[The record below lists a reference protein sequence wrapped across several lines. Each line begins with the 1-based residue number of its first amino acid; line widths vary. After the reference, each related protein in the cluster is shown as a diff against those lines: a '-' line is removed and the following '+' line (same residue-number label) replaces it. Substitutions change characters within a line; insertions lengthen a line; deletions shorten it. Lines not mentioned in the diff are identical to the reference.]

1 VSLLFESIFF
11 IIQQHIYRKVG
22 NQLSIFLVQLL
33 TGIAYGMLYFMI
45 AAGLTIILGVMNVVN
60 LAHGTLF
67 MLGAYIAFSF
77 ISNELNFWLA
87 LLLSVICTA
96 ICGIILEKFL
106 IKYVYGKELEQVLL
120 TFGLSF
126 ILADM
131 VEWLWGT
138 EMKTLPV
145 PSLLDGSISFGDTD
159 FPIYRLFVVL
169 FGLLLALLLWYLET
183 RTRIGAIIR
192 AGVDDREMVGALGIH
207 VGFVFTGVFTFGAA
221 LAGLSGVLG
230 GPLIGMHTGMDSEIL
245 VTSLIVVVIGGLG
258 SWKGSLIGAVLIGVI
273 ETLGKVW
280 FPSLSMLIVFL
291 LMMVVLIIRP
301 NGLLGR
307 EVA

>member
-1 VSLLFESIFF
+1 
-11 IIQQHIYRKVG
+11 VG
-22 NQLSIFLVQLL
+22 NQLSIFFVQLL

-87 LLLSVICTA
+87 LLLSVFCTA
-96 ICGIILEKFL
+96 ICGVILEKLL

-120 TFGLSF
+120 TFGISF
-126 ILADM
+126 ILADT
-131 VEWLWGT
+131 VEWIWGT

-145 PSLLDGSISFGDTD
+145 PGLLDGSISFGDTA

-169 FGLLLALLLWYLET
+169 FGCLLALLLWYLET

-207 VGFVFTGVFTFGAA
+207 VGFVFTGVFAFGAA

-230 GPLIGMHTGMDSEIL
+230 GPLIGMYTGMDSEIL

-258 SWKGSLIGAVLIGVI
+258 SWKGSLIGAVFIGII